1 MSLALPSETRLPH
14 SDSRFSHSDNPERCS
29 LVAGVCACADGITMS
44 DGAAGIDMATGWSSG
59 RVTSGWMGGGRTGIG
74 AGIGRV
80 SWAGRGGSERPSRG

>member
-59 RVTSGWMGGGRTGIG
+59 RVTSGWMGGSDKYRGGYW
-74 AGIGRV
+74 AGIVG
-80 SWAGRGGSERPSRG
+80 GYGEGSERPSRG